1 MKRRQ
6 FLQVALVGLA
16 GLVSSGHTPFQQWTV
31 YRQRHLLILTD
42 RSDPPSYPLGKRVAA
57 VLATHLPASSARVT
71 RAPHTERIA
80 SLISSRQLEVA
91 LMRPPDAAALAAGL
105 PPFKEY
111 GPVDL
116 RTLISIDDYLLICRE
131 DFPARHAYVVTRTLD
146 LHRDELP
153 EVAAVGSESA
163 GIPMHAGALA
173 YFEGMPPPDE
183 AATDEA
189 AMEEEH

>member
-6 FLQVALVGLA
+6 FLHA
-16 GLVSSGHTPFQQWTV
+16 GLIGVLGFVSSGHTPYRQWMV

-57 VLATHLPASSARVT
+57 VLATHLPASKARVT

-80 SLISSRQLEVA
+80 SLISSKQLDVA
-91 LMRPPDAAALAAGL
+91 LMTPPTAVALAAGL
-105 PPFKEY
+105 PPFEAY
-111 GPVDL
+111 GPVAL
-116 RTLISIDDYLLICRE
+116 RTLIALDGYLLVCRD

-153 EVAAVGSESA
+153 QVAA
-163 GIPMHAGALA
+163 AGAAPLAIPLHPGANA
-173 YFEGMPPPDE
+173 YFEGAPSAEIGVEP
-183 AATDEA
+183 
-189 AMEEEH
+189 